1 MSKKD
6 MGRNKKTYTDEFK
19 LKCIKELLDG
29 KAFSEV
35 CSSNNVAP
43 STLSDW
49 KKAILLNGFGN
60 KEAKRFQKLH
70 EEAEEKLAAAK
81 AIIGQKE
88 LEIDLLKKEQ
98 RF

>member
-1 MSKKD
+1 

-19 LKCIKELLDG
+19 LKYIKELLDG
-29 KAFSEV
+29 KSFSEV

>member
-1 MSKKD
+1 
-6 MGRNKKTYTDEFK
+6 MGRNKNTYTDEFK

-88 LEIDLLKKEQ
+88 LEIDLLKKDQ

>member
-1 MSKKD
+1 

-49 KKAILLNGFGN
+49 KKAILLNGFSN

-88 LEIDLLKKEQ
+88 LEIDLLKKDQ

>member
-1 MSKKD
+1 

-60 KEAKRFQKLH
+60 KEVKRLQKLQ
-70 EEAEEKLAAAK
+70 EETEEKLAAAK

>member
-1 MSKKD
+1 MTCLLAY
-6 MGRNKKTYTDEFK
+6 RNKKTYTDEFK

-81 AIIGQKE
+81 AIIGQKD
-88 LEIDLLKKEQ
+88 LEIDLLKKDQ

>member
-1 MSKKD
+1 
-6 MGRNKKTYTDEFK
+6 MGRNKKAYTDEFK

-88 LEIDLLKKEQ
+88 LEIDLLKKDQ

>member
-1 MSKKD
+1 

-88 LEIDLLKKEQ
+88 LEIELLKKEQ

>member
-1 MSKKD
+1 

-19 LKCIKELLDG
+19 VKCIKELLDG
-29 KAFSEV
+29 KSFSAV
-35 CSSNNVAP
+35 CSSNNVSP

-60 KEAKRFQKLH
+60 KEVKRLQRLQ
-70 EEAEEKLAAAK
+70 EETEEKLAAAK

>member
-1 MSKKD
+1 

-19 LKCIKELLDG
+19 LKCIKEHLDG
-29 KAFSEV
+29 KAYSEV

-88 LEIDLLKKEQ
+88 LEIDLLKKDQ

>member
-1 MSKKD
+1 

-19 LKCIKELLDG
+19 VKCIKELLDG

>member
-1 MSKKD
+1 

-19 LKCIKELLDG
+19 LKYIKELLDG

-88 LEIDLLKKEQ
+88 LEIDLLKKDQ

>member
-1 MSKKD
+1 

-19 LKCIKELLDG
+19 VKCIKEFLDG
-29 KAFSEV
+29 KSFSEV
-35 CSSNNVAP
+35 CSSNNVSP

-60 KEAKRFQKLH
+60 KEVKRLQRLQ
-70 EEAEEKLAAAK
+70 EETEEKLAAAK

>member
-1 MSKKD
+1 

-29 KAFSEV
+29 KSFSEV

-70 EEAEEKLAAAK
+70 EESEEKLAAAK

>member
-1 MSKKD
+1 

-19 LKCIKELLDG
+19 LKCIRELMEG
-29 KAFSEV
+29 KPFSEV

-49 KKAILLNGFGN
+49 KKAILLTGFGN
-60 KEAKRFQKLH
+60 KEVKRLQKLQ
-70 EEAEEKLAAAK
+70 EETEEKLAAAK

-88 LEIDLLKKEQ
+88 MEIDLLKKEQ

>member
-1 MSKKD
+1 

-60 KEAKRFQKLH
+60 REVKRLQRLQ
-70 EEAEEKLAAAK
+70 EETEEKLAAAK

-88 LEIDLLKKEQ
+88 LEIDLLKKDQ

>member
-1 MSKKD
+1 

-60 KEAKRFQKLH
+60 KEVKRLQKLQ
-70 EEAEEKLAAAK
+70 EETEEKLAAAK

-88 LEIDLLKKEQ
+88 LEIDLLKKDQ

>member
-1 MSKKD
+1 

-88 LEIDLLKKEQ
+88 LEIDLLKKDH

>member
-1 MSKKD
+1 

-60 KEAKRFQKLH
+60 KETKRFQKLH

-88 LEIDLLKKEQ
+88 LEIDLLKKDQ

>member
-1 MSKKD
+1 

-60 KEAKRFQKLH
+60 KEAKRFQKLQ
-70 EEAEEKLAAAK
+70 EETEEKLAAAK

>member
-1 MSKKD
+1 

-29 KAFSEV
+29 KACSEV

-88 LEIDLLKKEQ
+88 LEIDLLKKDQ

>member
-1 MSKKD
+1 

-49 KKAILLNGFGN
+49 NSKLSSLTYCFYLDFQRNLKYLLTY
-60 KEAKRFQKLH
+60 
-70 EEAEEKLAAAK
+70 
-81 AIIGQKE
+81 
-88 LEIDLLKKEQ
+88 Q
-98 RF
+98 RS

>member
-1 MSKKD
+1 

-49 KKAILLNGFGN
+49 KKAFLLNG
-60 KEAKRFQKLH
+60 
-70 EEAEEKLAAAK
+70 LA
-81 AIIGQKE
+81 
-88 LEIDLLKKEQ
+88 
-98 RF
+98 

>member
-1 MSKKD
+1 
-6 MGRNKKTYTDEFK
+6 MGRNKNTYTDEFK

>member
-1 MSKKD
+1 MYRS
-6 MGRNKKTYTDEFK
+6 T
-19 LKCIKELLDG
+19 
-29 KAFSEV
+29 V

-88 LEIDLLKKEQ
+88 LEIDLLKKDQ

>member
-1 MSKKD
+1 

-60 KEAKRFQKLH
+60 KEVKRLQKLQ
-70 EEAEEKLAAAK
+70 EETEEKLAAAK
-81 AIIGQKE
+81 TIIGQKE

>member
-1 MSKKD
+1 

-19 LKCIKELLDG
+19 LKCIKELIDG

>member
-1 MSKKD
+1 
-6 MGRNKKTYTDEFK
+6 MGRNRKTYKDEFK

-88 LEIDLLKKEQ
+88 LEIDLLKKDQ

>member
-1 MSKKD
+1 

-49 KKAILLNGFGN
+49 KKSFLLNGLGN
-60 KEAKRFQKLH
+60 KEVKRLQKLQ
-70 EEAEEKLAAAK
+70 EETEEKLAAAK

>member
-1 MSKKD
+1 

-49 KKAILLNGFGN
+49 KKAIMLNGFGN

-88 LEIDLLKKEQ
+88 LEIDLLKKDQ

>member
-1 MSKKD
+1 

-19 LKCIKELLDG
+19 LKCIKDLLDG

-60 KEAKRFQKLH
+60 KEVKRLQKLQ
-70 EEAEEKLAAAK
+70 EETEEKLAAAK
-81 AIIGQKE
+81 TIIGQKE

>member
-1 MSKKD
+1 

-88 LEIDLLKKEQ
+88 LEIDLLKKDQ
-98 RF
+98 RI

>member
-1 MSKKD
+1 

-70 EEAEEKLAAAK
+70 EEAEEKLAATK

-88 LEIDLLKKEQ
+88 LEIDLLKKDQ

>member
-1 MSKKD
+1 

-43 STLSDW
+43 STISDW

-88 LEIDLLKKEQ
+88 LEIDLLKKDQ